1 MKAKSKESTRGSGGT
16 ITGRVRLRTRR
27 TLQQDCQERERGN
40 VTVKRGKTWHTHFF
54 VDGQRFR
61 QSLDTSDWREA
72 QAREK
77 ELITQASQG
86 KLAPVSQQ
94 FGRLA
99 FGEAA
104 ERFLEGRRLDL
115 SDASQKKEKQLLVQP
130 RRFFGAQTLQKI
142 TTENLVAF
150 REWRVKAGVGPAII
164 NMEMGVI
171 RRMMKKA
178 KRWHLVGA
186 EIKSLREPR
195 SIGKALAHSEK
206 VKLLAKAKSRP
217 EWHNARLAGILALN
231 TTMRG
236 CEIKNLRWRDVDLLT
251 RILSVRKSKTEAGE
265 RTIPIN
271 DAAFA
276 AIRVNSE
283 RGRCRST
290 APSRA
295 LSLSILRER
304 PHRPDEADEELA
316 LRLATVNESG
326 GNTWSPIPRSTSPR
340 NYRTGGIASQRPDD
354 HERCRAR
361 LTENAGRYSHVRME
375 AKRHAVDA
383 LSRGGEKQGYDTKND
398 TKESSGFRVAAEM
411 MKRMVGTRRL
421 EPRPLPCQGS
431 ALTN

>member
-1 MKAKSKESTRGSGGT
+1 MS
-16 ITGRVRLRTRR
+16 L
-27 TLQQDCQERERGN
+27 
-40 VTVKRGKTWHTHFF
+40 VKRGKTWHTHFF

-86 KLAPVSQQ
+86 KLAPASQQ

-104 ERFLEGRRLDL
+104 DRFLDGRRLDL
-115 SDASQKKEKQLLVQP
+115 SQASQKKERQLLVQP
-130 RRFFGAQTLQKI
+130 RRFFGATTIQKI
-142 TTENLVAF
+142 TTENLVGF

-186 EIKSLREPR
+186 EIKPLREPR
-195 SIGKALAHSEK
+195 SIGRALAHSEK

-251 RILSVRKSKTEAGE
+251 RVLSVRRSKTEAGE

-271 DAAFA
+271 DAAFG
-276 AIRVNSE
+276 AIRE
-283 RGRCRST
+283 
-290 APSRA
+290 
-295 LSLSILRER
+295 LRER
-304 PHRPDEADEELA
+304 AQSFNGTEPEHFLFPACEHERIDPTRPMKSWRSAWRQITKAAGIPGLMFHDLRHHAITELA
-316 LRLATVNESG
+316 ESQASDQTIMSVAG
-326 GNTWSPIPRSTSPR
+326 HV
-340 NYRTGGIASQRPDD
+340 SQRML
-354 HERCRAR
+354 A
-361 LTENAGRYSHVRME
+361 RYSHVRME
-375 AKRHAVDA
+375 AKRQALDA
-383 LSRGGEKQGYDTKND
+383 LSRGGERHGYDTKND
-398 TKESSGFRVAAEM
+398 TKQDSAITVAGEVIEKNGRHEETRTPDLYRV
-411 MKRMVGTRRL
+411 KV
-421 EPRPLPCQGS
+421 
-431 ALTN
+431 AL